1 MSDNNDAVLYSLK
14 ELKDMPQG
22 EVAQAASASG
32 ANIKRQKKKSG
43 WASDD
48 DASDLLAGILDET
61 SRSAEQEEL
70 KRSREL
76 MSLKA
81 AEQQAKDAEAARR
94 REEGERR
101 LREEQARREEADKR
115 RRAMVR
121 EIEGPSPEEIEAER
135 KAAEEARK
143 RAEMEEQLREA
154 ERARL
159 EAERKAAQAAREAK
173 AREEERLAAL
183 AAGPQPAQ
191 KGAKA
196 AGIGLAAVAILF
208 LVFVVLVGGGVG
220 AYFAFSPKEIPTQTY
235 AKALLKPQNLNG
247 TSVEKGFIA
256 MAKPEAVEG
265 EGGAGSPAVA
275 SAGAKNNTKS
285 RRGVGRTSR
294 KGAAAKKSSKA
305 GGKAKKGG
313 NKFNFGVKKGK
324 GGIVF

>member
-22 EVAQAASASG
+22 EVAQAASQSG
-32 ANIKRQKKKSG
+32 ANIKRQKKKGG

-48 DASDLLAGILDET
+48 DAGDLLAGILDET

-81 AEQQAKDAEAARR
+81 AERSAKDAEAARR

-101 LREEQARREEADKR
+101 LAEEQARREEADRR
-115 RRAMVR
+115 RRALLR
-121 EIEGPSPEEIEAER
+121 EIEGPSPEEIEEER
-135 KAAEEARK
+135 LAAE
-143 RAEMEEQLREA
+143 AEKNRLLMEERLRES

-159 EAERKAAQAAREAK
+159 EAEREAAKAAREAK
-173 AREEERLAAL
+173 AREEERLKAL
-183 AAGPQPAQ
+183 ADGPQPTG

-196 AGIGLAAVAILF
+196 AGIGLAAVALLFLLF
-208 LVFVVLVGGGVG
+208 LVVVGGGIG

-235 AKALLKPQNLNG
+235 AKALLKPQTLTA
-247 TSVEKGFIA
+247 TSVEKGYVA
-256 MAKPEAVEG
+256 TAKPEADEPAG
-265 EGGAGSPAVA
+265 GDGGAVAAV
-275 SAGAKNNTKS
+275 GAKNNTKS
-285 RRGVGRTSR
+285 RRGNSRAASR
-294 KGAAAKKSSKA
+294 KAAAKKSSSDK
-305 GGKAKKGG
+305 GGKAAKGG